1 MKIAVDIDAFGLAAG
16 HDNPAS
22 ARHTAQCHGRISQKS
37 GQNPDGRFDGAQR
50 PSMVPEPVE
59 GPRHNAQHGRQAEI
73 TEAIRRQAN
82 DFRTDG
88 DGAALAVR
96 HPILGKKTGH

>member
-1 MKIAVDIDAFGLAAG
+1 M
-16 HDNPAS
+16 
-22 ARHTAQCHGRISQKS
+22 GRGTERSEFVK
-37 GQNPDGRFDGAQR
+37 GG
-50 PSMVPEPVE
+50 PEPVE

-96 HPILGKKTGH
+96 HPILGKKNRALILSKNTLLYLHESLPSLKHSNCH